1 MDTPW
6 SGLPTGLLE
15 QGGPDLGLSILAI
28 TAESLAAEASTAR
41 AAGLVHG
48 HEHRG
53 RRGRRGPRVASAAL
67 GAPAGGAWSSS
78 GDERRGHRAA
88 ASPRRPST
96 CAGRAARHAG
106 RRAAYRAPPAG
117 RADHEGR
124 GHAAGG
130 RRAPSAGSSARGPS
144 PDPSRRGRG
153 ALACHA
159 SRTLEAVSSH
169 PCPETRGAAACAV
182 DARPAYRGPATPH
195 RRRNLMDTHL
205 MLGNEAVARGAWEA
219 GVQVAAAYPGTPST
233 EIVTNL
239 ARYDGVYA
247 EWSTNE
253 KVAYEVAFGAAMG
266 GARALTA
273 MKSAGGSVAADPLIS
288 SVYTGVNGGLV
299 VCLAGDPGMASGMT
313 EQDDRY
319 FGRISSMPMLEPAD
333 SQECYEYAK
342 RAFAM
347 SEEFDVPVMVRLS
360 IQTAHQKSIVRF
372 DGEVAAGRRTT
383 RRGLTRPAPERRPPD
398 RKTEKYCL
406 LPKFSRPLHR
416 SLLERV
422 ERLYAVRRGERGL
435 RRPGAR
441 RAGRRPGAAA
451 GRRHGEDRRRL
462 RRGGVPQ
469 RQRGAARRRLP
480 QARHDPPAAGRG
492 HPRVRA
498 DRRPAVRGRGA
509 RAVPGGA
516 DPRGRHRLRG
526 QAVVPAVGR
535 ADGRAGGPG
544 LLRRRPRPPALGG
557 GEGRGGRHRHPAA
570 ARALHRLPAP
580 RHGHGDE
587 EARPRRARR
596 HRLLRPH
603 DPAAGEPHALRR
615 RDGRQHPDGAGLHA
629 RRRQRAPARSP
640 SSATRPSCTPASPAC
655 STPCT
660 SAPTSPCSSRTT
672 ASRP

>member
-1 MDTPW
+1 
-6 SGLPTGLLE
+6 
-15 QGGPDLGLSILAI
+15 
-28 TAESLAAEASTAR
+28 
-41 AAGLVHG
+41 
-48 HEHRG
+48 
-53 RRGRRGPRVASAAL
+53 
-67 GAPAGGAWSSS
+67 
-78 GDERRGHRAA
+78 
-88 ASPRRPST
+88 
-96 CAGRAARHAG
+96 
-106 RRAAYRAPPAG
+106 
-117 RADHEGR
+117 
-124 GHAAGG
+124 
-130 RRAPSAGSSARGPS
+130 
-144 PDPSRRGRG
+144 
-153 ALACHA
+153 
-159 SRTLEAVSSH
+159 
-169 PCPETRGAAACAV
+169 
-182 DARPAYRGPATPH
+182 
-195 RRRNLMDTHL
+195 MDTHL

-372 DGEVAAGRRTT
+372 DGEMRR
-383 RRGLTRPAPERRPPD
+383 RR
-398 RKTEKYCL
+398 
-406 LPKFSRPLHR
+406 
-416 SLLERV
+416 
-422 ERLYAVRRGERGL
+422 
-435 RRPGAR
+435 RRPGRPDAAGAGAPAAGPQDREVLPAAQVLAAAAPQPARAR
-441 RAGRRPGAAA
+441 RAAATSSPRRRAASGDLAQVVPAA
-451 GRRHGEDRRRL
+451 GPVPLQGGGTARDRRRL

-498 DRRPAVRGRGA
+498 DRRPAVRRRGA

-535 ADGRAGGPG
+535 ADGRAGRPG

-557 GEGRGGRHRHPAA
+557 GEGRGRRAPSSRGPPCSAPAA
-570 ARALHRLPAP
+570 RTAAW
-580 RHGHGDE
+580 
-587 EARPRRARR
+587 PRR
-596 HRLLRPH
+596 
-603 DPAAGEPHALRR
+603 
-615 RDGRQHPDGAGLHA
+615 
-629 RRRQRAPARSP
+629 
-640 SSATRPSCTPASPAC
+640 
-655 STPCT
+655 
-660 SAPTSPCSSRTT
+660 
-672 ASRP
+672 